1 MDKTGD
7 VTYSKL
13 PSALKKLH
21 CLYWSDF
28 EKLQLPG
35 TWALA
40 PALAHTRCSPLGQH
54 HVGWS
59 CSITFSCSLQHLDLV
74 LWHSV
79 F

>member
-28 EKLQLPG
+28 EQLQLPG
-35 TWALA
+35 MCVLA
-40 PALAHTRCSPLGQH
+40 PALAHAWCSPLGQH
-54 HVGWS
+54 HVG
-59 CSITFSCSLQHLDLV
+59 
-74 LWHSV
+74 
-79 F
+79 